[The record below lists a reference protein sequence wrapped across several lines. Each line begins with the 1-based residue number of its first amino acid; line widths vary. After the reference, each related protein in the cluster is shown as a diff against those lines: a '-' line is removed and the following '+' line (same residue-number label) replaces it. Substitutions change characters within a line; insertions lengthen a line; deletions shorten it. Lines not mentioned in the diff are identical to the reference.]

1 MIERQYDQLKDDE
14 SGSSIQQTEEE
25 LMTSFGYKQEMNKTM
40 STISNFSIAFGCCSI
55 LSGLTPMWGD
65 IMLMGGSIAVIWGW
79 VLVSLFTFAVGLS
92 LAEICSAYPVTGG
105 LYIWVARLAPT
116 EYVPLACWI
125 TGYCNWLGLTVAITS
140 ADLGLAQFLFSLR
153 NQDHDVDIYWQYAI
167 FLVIAFIHGLI
178 NSISV
183 KYNGFFNQASLYWHI
198 FGTLLII
205 VVALAL
211 TPNKPSAEWV
221 FTYFEN
227 DTGFSSNGYAF
238 LLGLLQSQYTL
249 SGFDSAAQM
258 SEETVDAARNAPKG
272 ILYAIGAAAVTGFVF
287 MLSVNFCVQ
296 DFQRQIVD
304 TVTRPQMTQVFLDG
318 VGYSWTV
325 VFTTIIMVA
334 MFFSGSALTLGSSRM
349 VFAFARDGATPFSDH
364 LSRVNPVTKTPIY
377 AVWANIIF
385 AMVIGLLYI
394 VNTTAFNAIVSVN
407 TISSSLAYLIPIA
420 LRLTVARKSFKRGPF
435 HLGRFSDVINLTSC
449 CWIIFTSILFVCPTE
464 YPVTALN
471 MNYAS
476 VIFAFVIG
484 ASVLYYLLR
493 AKHWFTGPGSIEL
506 PADNYT
512 SPDDIYIINE
522 HILHRDDNDDDDD
535 QDTGNKS
542 FRYMDD
548 GGTPS
553 IMPPL
558 HASTSNIVADP

>member
-1 MIERQYDQLKDDE
+1 
-14 SGSSIQQTEEE
+14 
-25 LMTSFGYKQEMNKTM
+25 
-40 STISNFSIAFGCCSI
+40 
-55 LSGLTPMWGD
+55 MWGD

-92 LAEICSAYPVTGG
+92 LSEICSAYPVTGG

-153 NQDHDVDIYWQYAI
+153 KSDHDADIYWQYAI
-167 FLVIAFIHGLI
+167 FLVIAFTHGLI

-205 VVALAL
+205 VVALVL
-211 TPNKPSAEWV
+211 TPNKPSVEWV

-272 ILYAIGAAAVTGFVF
+272 ILYAIGAAAITGFVF

-296 DFQRQIVD
+296 DFQRQIVE
-304 TVTRPQMTQVFLDG
+304 TTTRPQMTQVFLDG
-318 VGYSWTV
+318 VGYRWTV
-325 VFTTIIMVA
+325 VFTTIIMIA

-364 LSRVNPVTKTPIY
+364 LSRINPVTKTPIY

-385 AMVIGLLYI
+385 AMVIGLLVKLSYMYLMMHMYI
-394 VNTTAFNAIVSVN
+394 ST
-407 TISSSLAYLIPIA
+407 LIP
-420 LRLTVARKSFKRGPF
+420 LSL
-435 HLGRFSDVINLTSC
+435 LL
-449 CWIIFTSILFVCPTE
+449 LFVCLFSTLSTQPHSMPSYQSTR
-464 YPVTALN
+464 
-471 MNYAS
+471 
-476 VIFAFVIG
+476 F
-484 ASVLYYLLR
+484 LL
-493 AKHWFTGPGSIEL
+493 HWR
-506 PADNYT
+506 
-512 SPDDIYIINE
+512 
-522 HILHRDDNDDDDD
+522 ILF
-535 QDTGNKS
+535 Q
-542 FRYMDD
+542 
-548 GGTPS
+548 
-553 IMPPL
+553 L
-558 HASTSNIVADP
+558 HSD